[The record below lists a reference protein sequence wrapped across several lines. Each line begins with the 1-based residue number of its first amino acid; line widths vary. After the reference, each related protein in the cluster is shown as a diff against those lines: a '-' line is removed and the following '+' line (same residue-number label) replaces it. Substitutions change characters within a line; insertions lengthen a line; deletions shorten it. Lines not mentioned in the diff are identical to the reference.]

1 MTLKTEKPEEI
12 KDFKGFK
19 LDRFQIEAI
28 QSIENN
34 NSVVV
39 SAATGTGKTLIADY
53 IIDKCLKE
61 DQKVIYTAPIKAL
74 SNQKYSDFKRQYGEE
89 NVGILTGDITIN
101 PQAPIKIMT
110 TEIYRNMLLAND
122 PETENLPYVI
132 FDEIHFLGDIERGT
146 VWEESIIFSHENT
159 RFLCLSATIP
169 NARQFANWIEYI
181 KKHTVDVVTEKKRAV
196 PLKHMFYDDEKGF
209 ATLDEIKEWKQLDKY
224 PKYHKAFKNKKKRIE
239 ELKKRK
245 RKGYLDLVHELE
257 KENNLPCI
265 YFCFSRQLTQKKA
278 ELLKKKKNYLDPEE
292 TRKAAKIIRKKMD
305 EADEAVKKLETT
317 RLLRECLKN
326 GIGFHHA
333 GILPALKELVETLFS
348 EGLVKVLF
356 ATETFAVGIN
366 MPAKAVCF
374 DSLEKFDGIQ
384 FRYLNSKEYF
394 QLAGRAGRRGIDK
407 VGYAISMIDR
417 QFMDIKKVE
426 TITESDSEPLLS
438 QFRLSFNTVLN
449 MVHSHSE
456 EEISV
461 ILQSS
466 LFSYQQTGR
475 QSSQRI
481 INSFNKKK
489 KKLYQLGY
497 ITKGL
502 NGDELTEKGLFAMRI
517 YTMEL
522 LTTEIFCS
530 SLTPKLTNIE
540 ILLIIGRIM
549 YEERKNIKFKGRDK
563 SVSNRI
569 YKKMLNYNYPLQFFR
584 ENKLNIMEPFLKE
597 WYEGCE
603 FEDLMDLTNM
613 PEGDIVRYIRQILD
627 MLQQIQHATLD
638 NELKDKVIEIQ
649 NKIDR
654 DVIAVR
660 F

>member
-1 MTLKTEKPEEI
+1 MTLKTEKISEI
-12 KDFKGFK
+12 TKFKEFK

-28 QSIENN
+28 QSIEKN

-61 DQKVIYTAPIKAL
+61 KQKVIYTAPIKAL
-74 SNQKYSDFKRQYGEE
+74 SNQKYRDFKKQYGEE

-101 PQAPIKIMT
+101 PEAPIKIMT

-122 PETENLPYVI
+122 PETEELPYVI

-169 NARQFANWIEYI
+169 NARQFANWIQHI
-181 KKHTVDVVTEKKRAV
+181 KKHNVDVVTEKKRAV
-196 PLKHMFYDDEKGF
+196 PLKHMFFDDEKGF
-209 ATLDEIKEWKQLDKY
+209 ATLQDIEEWKKLDKY
-224 PKYHKAFKNKKKRIE
+224 PKYNKAFNNKKRY
-239 ELKKRK
+239 LDDLRK
-245 RKGYLDLVHELE
+245 RKKKGYLELLHDLE
-257 KENNLPCI
+257 KDNQLPCI

-278 ELLKKKKNYLDPEE
+278 ELLKTKKNYLNAQE
-292 TRKAAKIIRKKMD
+292 TSKVGQIIRDTMNT
-305 EADEAVKKLETT
+305 ADEAVKRLETT
-317 RLLRECLKN
+317 KILRECLKN

-333 GILPALKELVETLFS
+333 GILPTLKELVEELFAQ
-348 EGLVKVLF
+348 GLIKVLF

-366 MPAKAVCF
+366 MPAKTVCF

-407 VGYAISMIDR
+407 EGFAISVIDR
-417 QFMDIKKVE
+417 QFMDIKKVAN
-426 TITESDSEPLLS
+426 ITESDSEPLLS

-456 EEISV
+456 EEIAI

-466 LFSYQQTGR
+466 LFSYQETGR
-475 QSSQRI
+475 QSSQRVV
-481 INSFNKKK
+481 NSFNKKK

-497 ITKGL
+497 IIKGL
-502 NGDELTEKGLFAMRI
+502 NGDELSEKGLFAMRI

-530 SLTPKLTNIE
+530 SLTPNLTNIE
-540 ILLIIGRIM
+540 ILLIVGRIM

-584 ENKLNIMEPFLKE
+584 ENPLFTLEPFLKE
-597 WYEGCE
+597 WFEGCK
-603 FEDLMDLTNM
+603 FEELMNLTTM
-613 PEGDIVRYIRQILD
+613 PEGDIVRFIRQILD
-627 MLQQIQHATLD
+627 MLQQIQHATL
-638 NELKDKVIEIQ
+638 NKELKDKVVEIQ
-649 NKIDR
+649 KTIDR
-654 DVIAVR
+654 DVIAIR

>member
-1 MTLKTEKPEEI
+1 MALKTEKPEEI

-28 QSIENN
+28 QSIEKN

-61 DQKVIYTAPIKAL
+61 KEKVIYTAPIKAL
-74 SNQKYSDFKRQYGEE
+74 SNQKYRDFKKQYGEE
-89 NVGILTGDITIN
+89 NVGIMTGDVTIN
-101 PQAPIKIMT
+101 PEAPIKIMT
-110 TEIYRNMLLAND
+110 TEIYRNMLLAKD
-122 PETENLPYVI
+122 PETEKLPYVI
-132 FDEIHFLGDIERGT
+132 FDEIHYLGDIERGT
-146 VWEESIIFSHENT
+146 VWEESVIFSHENT

-169 NARQFANWIEYI
+169 NARQFANWIEHI

-196 PLKHMFYDDEKGF
+196 PLTHQFYDDEKGF
-209 ATLDEIKEWKQLDKY
+209 ATLKEIQELKELDKY
-224 PKYHKAFKNKKKRIE
+224 PKYHKAFKNKKRYLE

-245 RKGYLDLVHELE
+245 KKGYLDLIHELE
-257 KENNLPCI
+257 TKNNLPCI
-265 YFCFSRQLTQKKA
+265 YFCFSRMLTQKKA
-278 ELLKKKKNYLDPEE
+278 ELLKTKKNYLTAEQTTKVTKYVRE
-292 TRKAAKIIRKKMD
+292 KLNESD
-305 EADEAVKKLETT
+305 ESVKRLETT
-317 RLLRECLKN
+317 KILRECLKN
-326 GIGFHHA
+326 GIAFHNA
-333 GILPALKELVETLFS
+333 GILPVLKEIVEELFAQ
-348 EGLVKVLF
+348 GLIKALF

-366 MPAKAVCF
+366 MPAKTVCF

-407 VGYAISMIDR
+407 QGYAISMIDR
-417 QFMDIKKVE
+417 QFSDLKKIE
-426 TITESDSEPLLS
+426 KITDSDSEPLIS
-438 QFRLSFNTVLN
+438 QFKLSFNTVLN
-449 MVHSHSE
+449 MVHSHTE
-456 EEISV
+456 EEIAV

-497 ITKGL
+497 ILKGL

-517 YTMEL
+517 YTMEI

-540 ILLIIGRIM
+540 IFLIVGRIT
-549 YEERKNIKFKGRDK
+549 YEERKNIKFKGKDK
-563 SVSNRI
+563 TTSNKI
-569 YKKMLNYNYPLQFFR
+569 YKKLQNYNYPQQFFK
-584 ENKLNIMEPFLKE
+584 ENPIYTIEPFLKS

-603 FEDLMDLTNM
+603 FEELLNLTTM
-613 PEGDIVRYIRQILD
+613 PEGDIVRYIRQTLD
-627 MLQQIQHATLD
+627 LMQQIQHATL
-638 NELKDKVIEIQ
+638 NSELKEKIKEIQ
-649 NKIDR
+649 QKIDR